1 MKKSIV
7 LLISLFFITALSAL
21 IIKNLDDT
29 NDYITLQNSKI
40 NKIQL
45 LSLVKNTQEEVSS
58 IFQKNSENI
67 DEVVNSQLVEY
78 FPLKINDIDLKFK
91 IAAYDKVNLNDLNST
106 NEVDKKTVIDFLN
119 SNDVYNT
126 DNLRYILK
134 DNKITSKNQLED
146 VLKVYSKEIYDD
158 KILEIKDYLGFLDR
172 KNPLYELFIKIDFL
186 NDFVNAYY
194 VLDKSG
200 GIKYFELSFK

>member
-91 IAAYDKVNLNDLNST
+91 IAPYDKVNLNDLNST

-172 KNPLYELFIKIDFL
+172 KNPLYELFIKINFL

>member
-134 DNKITSKNQLED
+134 DNKIASKSQLED

-158 KILEIKDYLGFLDR
+158 KILEINDYLGFLDR